1 MFLRGNRKLPTL
13 WCPFLSTI
21 FCCLFYEENLVIAAV
36 KAGFES
42 LKQNDCICRW
52 MESTVFHPFLIFK
65 LYLHPYLAQDGG
77 LVVEKSVLLEMKGI
91 TKRFGKTLAND
102 HTDLRLY
109 QGEIHALLGE
119 NGAGKSTL
127 MNILLGIYKPNS
139 GEIFYKGKK
148 VSVKNPKDA
157 AELGIGMVHQHFELI
172 PTLSV
177 AENIF
182 LGIGRCSF
190 LLNKTKMEET
200 IRGYSEKFGLTVDPA
215 AKVWQLSVGEQQ
227 RVEIMKLLCRD
238 SEIMILDEP
247 SAVLTPQE
255 SREMFKTLRKMAND
269 GKTVIFISH
278 KMNEVMEHSDR
289 ITVLKGGKVED
300 EMLAEDATI
309 ERLTKAVIGSR
320 TLDKTERK
328 PIKENC
334 ELLLEVEG
342 LYANNDKGL
351 VALED
356 ISLNLHCGEIF
367 AIAGVAGNGQRE
379 LAEVLAGLRKPT
391 SGRIRMNCRDIT
403 KASAKQRIS
412 SGISFIPEDRLK
424 MGLIPAMNMKQNAI
438 LKKFKEPKFS
448 TAGILR
454 HKSIKAITEQHVED
468 HDIKNGGIDLPVAM
482 MSGGNQQKLLV
493 AREIHCEPVL
503 IIAAYPVRG
512 LDIGAAEAINNILLE
527 QSNKGACVLLI
538 SEELDE
544 IFEMSDRVAVLC
556 DGKLMGIRNTSETD
570 YEEIGRMMSGESA

>member
-1 MFLRGNRKLPTL
+1 
-13 WCPFLSTI
+13 
-21 FCCLFYEENLVIAAV
+21 
-36 KAGFES
+36 
-42 LKQNDCICRW
+42 
-52 MESTVFHPFLIFK
+52 
-65 LYLHPYLAQDGG
+65 
-77 LVVEKSVLLEMKGI
+77 MKGI